1 MFDERLCY
9 KSLVSNYYVYLNLM
23 LMNIFSRFSLL
34 FVGARVWRDLDNQLP
49 DL

>member
-1 MFDERLCY
+1 
-9 KSLVSNYYVYLNLM
+9 M

-49 DL
+49 EPHGVMEYDAPRLEKFKSLVAI